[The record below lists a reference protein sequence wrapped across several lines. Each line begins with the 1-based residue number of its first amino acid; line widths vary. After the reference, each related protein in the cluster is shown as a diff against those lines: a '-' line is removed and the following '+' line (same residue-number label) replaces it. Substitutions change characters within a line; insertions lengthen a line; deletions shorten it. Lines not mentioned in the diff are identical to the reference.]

1 MKKLLQED
9 PIILDR
15 VIVNSY
21 SDTPLHVAA
30 ILGHIDFVKEILRRR
45 PEIAQEL
52 NLCQSS
58 PLHLASAKGHIEVV
72 RVLLSANPLMCLA
85 RDRNGLTPLHLAAIK
100 GRIEVVKELVH
111 AKPDAARVIVTQ
123 GKTILHLCAK
133 YCQIEA
139 LKLLVNNIRDQDFTN
154 CKDSVG
160 NTILH
165 LAVADKQ
172 VETVKFLLMESAMEV
187 NSQNLC
193 GMTAMDVL
201 IHSWIDVRDEEIGE
215 TLKCAG
221 AFKSTENNSL
231 VQINHNITSPS
242 SNLSYEHRD
251 LSSNVKKNS
260 REKMFKQKDDW
271 LEKK

>member
-1 MKKLLQED
+1 METLENLLFEAAAEGNVNSLKTLLQED

-45 PEIAQEL
+45 PEFAREL
-52 NLCQSS
+52 NLCQSP
-58 PLHLASAKGHIEVV
+58 PLHLTSAKGHIEVV

-100 GRIEVVKELVH
+100 GRIEVVKELVR
-111 AKPDAARVIVTQ
+111 AKPDAALVIVGQ
-123 GKTILHLCAK
+123 GQTILHLWVN
-133 YCQIEA
+133 YYQIEA

-165 LAVADKQ
+165 LALADKQ
-172 VETVKFLLMESAMEV
+172 VETVKFLLMDFATEV

-193 GMTAMDVL
+193 GMTAIDVL
-201 IHSWIDVRDEEIGE
+201 IRSRIDVRDE
-215 TLKCAG
+215 LK
-221 AFKSTENNSL
+221 KL
-231 VQINHNITSPS
+231 
-242 SNLSYEHRD
+242 
-251 LSSNVKKNS
+251 
-260 REKMFKQKDDW
+260 
-271 LEKK
+271 